1 MRTLLLFMI
10 AALLLHNQ
18 LHGANALTLAL
29 LGEPPALLDL
39 ISVELT
45 RDDSFALLARAEI
58 DQILREH
65 QLTAS
70 DSSQLARL
78 FPHADIIAV
87 FTAAWNQKS
96 GRIVVINAKNGF
108 RLADQSWA
116 YDAPA
121 AQINSLAQI
130 IRDGASKARKP
141 GSQLI
146 AINQY
151 RLVSIDWQQHDAI
164 KTWFNQFETALTRH
178 PDIQLLERER
188 LDAVGE
194 ERQLSAAQFAL
205 TPSARILRLEFEP
218 GDKSTHVHLTLY
230 CHDLQGREITR
241 LRQLDIL
248 ALTPDATAQFVS
260 KLADTLAAQ
269 APTGAVTAA
278 AAREAAEFYAAY
290 QQNLDR
296 NDALKYIQAA
306 VALNPHH
313 EEYRHAEIVAMANI
327 RSYRSR
333 QDQLDKTR
341 QTYAR
346 IQRFQN
352 DFPHSQRPFFPVEAR
367 RKWHLFAFGLEESM
381 ESYRHRGQMDLA
393 ADCERVLQQYGAFFA
408 EIRPAV
414 HADIRRQPQY
424 QFDLS
429 DGLGSSSEIKHVI
442 TFLREAFFAS
452 PLYTDHDQRISDF
465 FAVYLEILHALER
478 SYRLDPTKPT
488 PTPKA
493 FMPWDKLLQD
503 STVRNATRSFL
514 NQDQTLIAF
523 LEECSLPD
531 GKALALDW
539 RTVQILLNT
548 QHQPKNIKK
557 NYHDYF
563 AALAALSPGCF
574 ADLTKWQNRL
584 IEAPFSIINEECFAV
599 PPNFAYTCL
608 HEYLG
613 NSTLDVLILLENA
626 ARGNGHD
633 DLLPPLLV
641 AMDAIHALNYRY
653 LTEYKVANLFRDLA
667 FVIWEKTPAE
677 SRRTIEQFRPSPR
690 QDQLLRA
697 VNAQVVFDYGGFH
710 DAMAAPKPMVCKNA
724 CQDSDGVIL
733 LLGQANGQQGQG
745 AMVARIAADGRF
757 SKLIDIEEFAR
768 KTHLYFGDDDTSFI
782 HLLCDSQFIL
792 VASNNGLGV
801 FNRQSGALLSTFH
814 IPLQPNNTCLAL
826 VGDRLFVQTTNAL
839 HAMNLQGEERRLY
852 FSQERLEPQHDLDR
866 GGLASDLVT
875 CANGELFFLVS
886 HEVPK
891 QRYAKQEIWQLKTA
905 DDSPQLFL
913 ALPPKR
919 CYALAPG
926 NQAPLVLA
934 LDRQSNV
941 IYQLDH
947 ATRTLQPLAEAPK
960 KGKYSSP
967 RHMRNTFSDVNI
979 PYPYPYVLHEHFLWA
994 GGHYPACINLAA
1006 PEQSPLI
1013 WLPRTTWA
1021 FPLRNDVLFL
1031 RRDMWF
1037 RLRLRDNASP
1047 KPQP

>member
-116 YDAPA
+116 YDDPA

-218 GDKSTHVHLTLY
+218 GDKNTHVHLTLY
-230 CHDLQGREITR
+230 CHDLQGREIAR

-248 ALTPDATAQFVS
+248 ALTPDATAQLVS
-260 KLADTLAAQ
+260 KLAITLAAQ
-269 APTGAVTAA
+269 EPAGAVTAA

-296 NDALKYIQAA
+296 NGALKYIQAA

-327 RSYRSR
+327 RSYRSG

-341 QTYAR
+341 QTYAL

-352 DFPHSQRPFFPVEAR
+352 DFPNSQRPLFPIEVR
-367 RKWHLFAFGLEESM
+367 RTWYGFTFGKEKSM
-381 ESYRHRGQMDLA
+381 EDYAHRGQMDLA
-393 ADCERVLQQYGAFFA
+393 ADCERVLQQFGAFFA

-442 TFLREAFFAS
+442 TYLGDTFFDY
-452 PLYTDHDQRISDF
+452 PLYIDHTQRLGDF
-465 FAVYLEILHALER
+465 AAAYLEILHALDR

-488 PTPKA
+488 QSPEL
-493 FMPWDKLLQD
+493 FLLWQDLLQNPTD
-503 STVRNATRSFL
+503 RDATRSFL

-523 LEECSLPD
+523 FEACSLPD
-531 GKALALDW
+531 GKAMALKL
-539 RTVQILLNT
+539 RTVQALLNDR
-548 QHQPKNIKK
+548 HRPENVKK
-557 NYHDYF
+557 HYLDYF

-574 ADLTKWQNRL
+574 ADLTKWQQLLDR
-584 IEAPFSIINEECFAV
+584 PPYSIINEEYFAL
-599 PPNFAYTCL
+599 PPNYAITCL

-613 NSTLDVLILLENA
+613 NSTLDLLSLLEYA
-626 ARGNGHD
+626 ARGNGSD
-633 DLLPPLLV
+633 ELIPPLLD

-653 LTEYKVANLFRDLA
+653 LTEYKIANLFRDLA
-667 FVIWEKTPAE
+667 CGIWEIIPTE
-677 SRRTIEQFRPSPR
+677 RRRTLEQFRLSPPL
-690 QDQLLRA
+690 DQLLRA

-710 DAMAAPKPMVCKNA
+710 DAMAAPKPMICKSA
-724 CQDSDGVIL
+724 CRDSDGVLL
-733 LLGQANGQQGQG
+733 LLGYIGDHEGT
-745 AMVARIAADGRF
+745 MVARIAADGRF
-757 SKLIDIEEFAR
+757 SKLLNIEEFAH
-768 KTHLYFGDDDTSFI
+768 KTHLYFSDDDISFF

-801 FNRQSGALLSTFH
+801 FNRQSGALLNTFQ
-814 IPLQPNNTCLAL
+814 IPLMSDNTYLAL
-826 VGDRLFVQTTNAL
+826 VADRLFVLSQNAL
-839 HAMNLQGEERRLY
+839 HVMNLQGEERRLY
-852 FSQERLEPQHDLDR
+852 FSQERIEPQHDLDR
-866 GGLASDLVT
+866 GGRASDLVA
-875 CANGELFFLVS
+875 CATGELFFLVS
-886 HEVPK
+886 RDVPK
-891 QRYAKQEIWQLKTA
+891 KRYPKQEIWQLKTA

-919 CYALAPG
+919 RYALAPG
-926 NQAPLVLA
+926 DQAPLVLA
-934 LDRQSNV
+934 LNRQNNV

-947 ATRTLQPLAEAPK
+947 VTRTLQPLAEAPK
-960 KGKYSSP
+960 KDKHSQPRRSSISI
-967 RHMRNTFSDVNI
+967 FSDFNI
-979 PYPYPYVLHEHFLWA
+979 PYPYPYVLHEHSLWA

-1013 WLPRTTWA
+1013 WLPRTNWV
-1021 FPLRNDVLFL
+1021 FPLQNDVLFI
-1031 RRDMWF
+1031 RHDMWF
-1037 RLRLRDNASP
+1037 RLRLRDNTSP
-1047 KPQP
+1047 KTQP

>member
-1 MRTLLLFMI
+1 MRTLLLVMI
-10 AALLLHNQ
+10 AALLLQNQ

-58 DQILREH
+58 DQVLREH

-96 GRIVVINAKNGF
+96 GRVVVINAKNGF

-116 YDAPA
+116 YDTPS
-121 AQINSLAQI
+121 AQINSFAQI

-218 GDKSTHVHLTLY
+218 GDKSTLVHLTLF
-230 CHDLQGREITR
+230 CHDLQGREIAR
-241 LRQLDIL
+241 LRQPDIL

-260 KLADTLAAQ
+260 KLADTLAAH
-269 APTGAVTAA
+269 APAGAVTAA
-278 AAREAAEFYAAY
+278 AAQEAAEFYAAY

-296 NDALKYIQAA
+296 NGALKYIQAA

-341 QTYAR
+341 QTYAL

-352 DFPHSQRPFFPVEAR
+352 DFPNSQRPLFPVEAR
-367 RKWHLFAFGLEESM
+367 RKWHLFTFGLEESM
-381 ESYRHRGQMDLA
+381 ESYRHRGQMDIA
-393 ADCERVLQQYGAFFA
+393 ADCERVLQQFGALFA

-414 HADIRRQPQY
+414 HADLRRQPQY

-429 DGLGSSSEIKHVI
+429 DGLGNSSEIKHVI

-465 FAVYLEILHALER
+465 FAVYLEILHALDR
-478 SYRLDPTKPT
+478 SYRLATTKPT
-488 PTPKA
+488 QSPEL
-493 FMPWDKLLQD
+493 FILWQDLLQNPAD
-503 STVRNATRSFL
+503 RDATKRFL

-523 LEECSLPD
+523 LEACSLPD
-531 GKALALDW
+531 GKAMALKLRTMLAL
-539 RTVQILLNT
+539 LNDR
-548 QHQPKNIKK
+548 HRPENVKK
-557 NYHDYF
+557 HYLDYF
-563 AALAALSPGCF
+563 DALAALSPGCF

-584 IEAPFSIINEECFAV
+584 IEAPFSIINEKCFAL
-599 PPNFAYTCL
+599 PPNYAYTCL

-613 NSTLDVLILLENA
+613 NSTLDVLSLLEYA
-626 ARGNGHD
+626 ARGNGSD
-633 DLLPPLLV
+633 ELLPPLLD

-667 FVIWEKTPAE
+667 YVIWDSTLTER
-677 SRRTIEQFRPSPR
+677 RRTIEQFRPSTR

-733 LLGQANGQQGQG
+733 LLGQAGDQQGQG
-745 AMVARIAADGRF
+745 AMVARVAADGRF

-768 KTHLYFGDDDTSFI
+768 NTHLYFGDDETSHY

-814 IPLQPNNTCLAL
+814 IPLQPDNTCLAL
-826 VGDRLFVQTTNAL
+826 VGDRLFVLTKNAL
-839 HAMNLQGEERRLY
+839 HAMNLRGENRRLY
-852 FSQERLEPQHDLDR
+852 FSQERLEPQHELDR
-866 GGLASDLVT
+866 GGRASDLVT
-875 CANGELFFLVS
+875 CGNGELFFLVS

-891 QRYAKQEIWQLKTA
+891 QRYPKQEIWRLNTA
-905 DDSPQLFL
+905 GDSLQLFL

-926 NQAPLVLA
+926 DQAPLVLA
-934 LDRQSNV
+934 LDRQNNV

-947 ATRTLQPLAEAPK
+947 VTRTLQPLTEAPK

-979 PYPYPYVLHEHFLWA
+979 PYPYPFVLQDNFLWA
-994 GGHYPACINLAA
+994 GGHYPACINLVA

-1021 FPLRNDVLFL
+1021 FPLCNDVLFL
-1031 RRDMWF
+1031 RHDVWF
-1037 RLRLRDNASP
+1037 RLRLRGNTSP
-1047 KPQP
+1047 KTQP